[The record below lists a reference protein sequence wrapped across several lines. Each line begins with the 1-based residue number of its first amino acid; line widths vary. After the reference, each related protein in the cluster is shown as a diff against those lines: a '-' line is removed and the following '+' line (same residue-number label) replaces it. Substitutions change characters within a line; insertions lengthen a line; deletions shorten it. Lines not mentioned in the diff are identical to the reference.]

1 MYDAIIIGGGPGG
14 LSCALVL
21 GRCCKSVLVCD
32 KGEPRN
38 AASHAM
44 HGYLSRDGMDPKE
57 FLQTCREQ
65 LRNYEAVEVRP
76 CEVTA
81 ACRHGTCFEVNLAT
95 GEVLQAC
102 RLVLATGVVD
112 EIPSL
117 VGLQELYGTSV
128 HHCPYCDGWEY
139 RGKAIAVYGKGT
151 SGHGLALEMTGWTSD
166 IVLCTDGDP
175 ELDEEQ
181 LSALEKNGIAVR
193 PEGIVRLEGK
203 DGKLEK
209 LVFANGEVLEREGMF
224 FSTPNHVRCNF
235 AEQLGCEFTEKGA
248 IAVGD
253 KEGTPVP
260 GLYCV
265 GDASPNPQYVV
276 VAAAEGA
283 KAGIAI
289 NQELLQERLVR

>member
-1 MYDAIIIGGGPGG
+1 MYDVIIVGGGPGG

-21 GRCCKSVLVCD
+21 GRCCKRVLVCD

-44 HGYLSRDGMDPKE
+44 HAYLSRDGMPPSE
-57 FLQTCREQ
+57 FLKVSREQ
-65 LRNYEAVEVRP
+65 LRKYDTVEVRS

-81 ACRHGTCFEVNLAT
+81 ACRRENCFEVNLST
-95 GEVLQAC
+95 GEVLNAC

-112 EIPSL
+112 EIPSI
-117 VGLQELYGTSV
+117 VGLKDLYGISV

-139 RGKAIAVYGKGT
+139 RGKPIAVYGKGT
-151 SGHGLALEMTGWTSD
+151 SGHGLALELIGWTSD

-175 ELDEEQ
+175 ELDEEK
-181 LSALEKNGIAVR
+181 LSELEKNGITVR
-193 PEGIVRLEGK
+193 QEGLVRLEGK
-203 DGKLEK
+203 DGLLQK
-209 LVFANGEVLEREGMF
+209 LVFANGDTLLRDGLF

-265 GDASPNPQYVV
+265 GDASPNPQYVI

-289 NQELLQERLVR
+289 NQELLQERLKR